1 MSNPLPGSV
10 QSHYRICPLCEACCG
25 LVVRTQ
31 GDQVLS
37 IRGADNDVFS
47 HGFIC
52 PKGVSLKDLHED
64 PDRLRKP
71 LIKRDGQFVEATWEQ
86 AFAEVERRLLPIIA
100 EHGPD
105 AVATVIGNPAAHKIG
120 LLSYFPALAKA
131 LGTRNLFS
139 ASTLDQMPKHLS
151 SGLMFGHW
159 MSVPVPD
166 IERSDLLL
174 VIGANPMVSNGSI
187 WTVPD
192 YRGKARAMRERGGRI
207 IVVDPRRTQTAEHAD
222 QHLPIQPGGDVF
234 LLLGLVHTLFDEGL
248 VQLGQL
254 AEHLNG
260 LETLRQAMQPY
271 TPERMASG
279 CGIEAQTQRQLA
291 RDLATAKRAAVY
303 GRIGTCTQRFGSLNS
318 WLIDVL
324 NILTGNL
331 DQEGGAMFTK
341 AAAFAA
347 NTQGAPGQ
355 GRGVKTGRHHSRV
368 SGAPEVFGEL
378 PITCL
383 AQEIETPGQGQVKA
397 LISIAANPVL
407 STPNGPRIAAA
418 LDKLTFMLSMD
429 IYLNETSRHADVI
442 LPGLS
447 PLEELHFDIPFP
459 QFSYRNHARFSA
471 AVFEKPS
478 DHPHEWETLLRLTAM
493 IQGKANPTPGAS
505 NNGPEALIDQ
515 ALRSGPYG
523 LTLADVKAAAG
534 GIDLGALAPR
544 IPEVLRTTS
553 GRIELAPEMFI
564 ADLVNVDAA
573 LNAKHEGFLLI
584 GRRDMRSGNSWMHNL
599 PVLAKGPQRC
609 TLMVHPQDA
618 ANLGL
623 IEGGMAHLQSSGA
636 QLLAQVSLS
645 EELMPGVVSLP
656 HGWGHDLPGT
666 QLRVAQLR
674 PGVNFNSL
682 LNDQWRDP
690 LSGNAELSGVPVQ
703 ITAA

>member
-1 MSNPLPGSV
+1 
-10 QSHYRICPLCEACCG
+10 
-25 LVVRTQ
+25 
-31 GDQVLS
+31 
-37 IRGADNDVFS
+37 
-47 HGFIC
+47 
-52 PKGVSLKDLHED
+52 
-64 PDRLRKP
+64 
-71 LIKRDGQFVEATWEQ
+71 
-86 AFAEVERRLLPIIA
+86 
-100 EHGPD
+100 
-105 AVATVIGNPAAHKIG
+105 
-120 LLSYFPALAKA
+120 
-131 LGTRNLFS
+131 
-139 ASTLDQMPKHLS
+139 
-151 SGLMFGHW
+151 
-159 MSVPVPD
+159 
-166 IERSDLLL
+166 
-174 VIGANPMVSNGSI
+174 
-187 WTVPD
+187 
-192 YRGKARAMRERGGRI
+192 
-207 IVVDPRRTQTAEHAD
+207 
-222 QHLPIQPGGDVF
+222 
-234 LLLGLVHTLFDEGL
+234 
-248 VQLGQL
+248 
-254 AEHLNG
+254 
-260 LETLRQAMQPY
+260 
-271 TPERMASG
+271 
-279 CGIEAQTQRQLA
+279 
-291 RDLATAKRAAVY
+291 
-303 GRIGTCTQRFGSLNS
+303 
-318 WLIDVL
+318 
-324 NILTGNL
+324 
-331 DQEGGAMFTK
+331 
-341 AAAFAA
+341 
-347 NTQGAPGQ
+347 
-355 GRGVKTGRHHSRV
+355 
-368 SGAPEVFGEL
+368 
-378 PITCL
+378 
-383 AQEIETPGQGQVKA
+383 
-397 LISIAANPVL
+397 
-407 STPNGPRIAAA
+407 
-418 LDKLTFMLSMD
+418 MD

-690 LSGNAELSGVPVQ
+690 LSGNAVLSGVPVQ